1 MKRSSI
7 CYRASKPLIASLV
20 MSVWNAVHLSR
31 RFAALPQAFYTP
43 VHPQPLQNVRWGMWN
58 SRLAQQFGLPEAP
71 NDELLLSLSGQHL
84 PADFSP
90 VAMKYAGHQFGVYNP
105 DLGDGR
111 GLLLAEMA
119 TKQGDVFDIHLK
131 GAGLTPYSRMGDGRA
146 VLRSSLR
153 EYLCSEAMAGLGI
166 ATTRALAL
174 MSSET
179 PVYREREE
187 RGALLVRLA
196 HTHVRFGH
204 FEHFFYTDQHA
215 NLKLL
220 ADKVIE
226 WYFPDCVQTSKPY
239 AAWFSQVVE
248 RTALMIAQWQAYGFN
263 HGVMNTDNM
272 SILGETF
279 DYGPFAFLDD
289 YDPNFICNHS
299 DYQGRYAFD
308 QQPRIGLWNLSA
320 LAHALS
326 PLIDKDDLEAAL
338 GSYSECLNLHFSR
351 LMRAKLGL
359 ATQQEG
365 DGELFAD
372 FFALLANNHTDYTRF
387 LRELSCLDRQGN
399 EAVIDLVLDREAAKA
414 WIERYLTRA
423 ARELGQD
430 GLPISTR
437 ERCQAMRQV
446 NPKYI
451 LRNYLAQQAIEFAER
466 GDFEEMQRLATVL
479 ASPYAEHPEF
489 ERYAKLPPEW
499 GKKLEISCS
508 S

>member
-1 MKRSSI
+1 
-7 CYRASKPLIASLV
+7 
-20 MSVWNAVHLSR
+20 MSVWNSVRLSQ
-31 RFAALPQAFYTP
+31 RFAALPQSFYTSIR
-43 VHPQPLQNVRWGMWN
+43 PQPLKNVRWGMWN
-58 SRLAQQFGLPEAP
+58 AALAQDFALPEVA
-71 NDELLLSLSGQHL
+71 NDELLASLSGQQL
-84 PADFSP
+84 AAGFAPL
-90 VAMKYAGHQFGVYNP
+90 AMKYAGHQFGIYNP

-119 TKQGDVFDIHLK
+119 TKQGEVFDIHLK

-146 VLRSSLR
+146 VLRSSIR

-174 MSSET
+174 MVSDT

-196 HTHVRFGH
+196 QSHIRFGH
-204 FEHFFYTDQHA
+204 FEHLFYTEQHTE
-215 NLKLL
+215 LKLL

-226 WYFPDCVQTSKPY
+226 WHFPDCAQSAKPY
-239 AAWFSQVVE
+239 ANWFQQIVE
-248 RTALMIAQWQAYGFN
+248 RTALMIAQWQVYGFN

-272 SILGETF
+272 SILGQTF

-326 PLIDKDDLEAAL
+326 PLVEKADLETAL
-338 GSYSECLNLHFSR
+338 ASYSDHLNVHFSQ

-399 EAVIDLVLDREAAKA
+399 EAVMDLVLDREAVKL
-414 WIERYLTRA
+414 WLTRYLDRA

-430 GLPISTR
+430 GLPISTS

-451 LRNYLAQQAIEFAER
+451 LRNYLAQQVIEWAER
-466 GDFEEMQRLATVL
+466 GDFQEMHHLARVLAT
-479 ASPYAEHPEF
+479 PYDEHPEF
-489 ERYAKLPPEW
+489 EHYAKLPPEW